1 MRTEQRKERNV
12 IKVEVRG
19 MEEVKRKLAAIQRD
33 MRDKVLQPA
42 INKVADKARAEI
54 NRAIPEEFAVKAS
67 EVRSAVVVRKASSGH
82 LAATI
87 TIFGSSKKKGRSL
100 NMIHFVAAAFA
111 RQAGVFKTR
120 SGAVGIR
127 KRDLNGLGNQLGFQI
142 KRGTGLKKI
151 EGAFIGNKGRTVFI
165 RTSDKRL
172 PIKAVQV
179 IGFSQMFNTK
189 RISRRVMDKINQDLP
204 IEVGRS
210 VMLRLEGRR

>member
-1 MRTEQRKERNV
+1 M
-12 IKVEVRG
+12 IKIEVQG
-19 MEEVKRKLAAIQRD
+19 VEEVKRMLEGLQLD
-33 MRDKVLQPA
+33 MRAKVLQPA

-67 EVRSAVVVRKASSGH
+67 EVRSAVTVRRASSGQ

-87 TIFGSSKKKGRSL
+87 TIFGSSRKKGRSL
-100 NMIHFVAAAFA
+100 NMIHFVAAAYA

-127 KRDLNGLGNQLGFQI
+127 KRDLKGIGNQLGFQV
-142 KRGTGLKKI
+142 KRGAGLKTI
-151 EGAFIGNKGRTVFI
+151 PGAFIGNKGRTVFI

-189 RISRRVMDKINQDLP
+189 RISRRVMDKINQELP
-204 IEVGRS
+204 VEVNRS